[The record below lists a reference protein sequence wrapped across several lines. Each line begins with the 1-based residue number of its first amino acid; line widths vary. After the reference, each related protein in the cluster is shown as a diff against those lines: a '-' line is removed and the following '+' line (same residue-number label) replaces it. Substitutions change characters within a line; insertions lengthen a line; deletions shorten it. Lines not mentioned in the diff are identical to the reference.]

1 MEIPA
6 EFELLRYVRACK
18 GVAETQ
24 RAFFRK
30 RCGDEAILK
39 PAQFSER
46 VADRAVH
53 RDVPNIDLL
62 DANLAARKIGPHKG
76 GSDRRE
82 RAFVG
87 KRSDDGAAKIPP
99 RFGRDDCREV
109 HRDVARCEGFEP
121 PSFRSVAERYIQLS

>member
-1 MEIPA
+1 MT
-6 EFELLRYVRACK
+6 FC
-18 GVAETQ
+18 
-24 RAFFRK
+24 
-30 RCGDEAILK
+30 C
-39 PAQFSER
+39 
-46 VADRAVH
+46 
-53 RDVPNIDLL
+53 DVPNIDLL

-109 HRDVARCEGFEP
+109 HRDVVTRRGFSPPLACAPGRGFPPTASLFLHRRRRKTLRIPPLMSPSKKELAIRPVLFLVTRRGFEP
-121 PSFRSVAERYIQLS
+121 RTP

>member
-1 MEIPA
+1 MSALAGAYPQKVGRQAKEKKPS
-6 EFELLRYVRACK
+6 EGRAMFFS
-18 GVAETQ
+18 GSVAVT
-24 RAFFRK
+24 F
-30 RCGDEAILK
+30 CC
-39 PAQFSER
+39 
-46 VADRAVH
+46 
-53 RDVPNIDLL
+53 DVPNIDLL

-99 RFGRDDCREV
+99 RFGWDDCREV

-121 PSFRSVAERYIQLS
+121 PWRCRLTVFKTAPL